1 MALPRETHPWRR
13 ALLMAAAAVVLS
25 LVFLAYLDPH
35 MARDLAT
42 RLWSCF

>member
-1 MALPRETHPWRR
+1 MVAPRETHPWRR
-13 ALLMAAAAVVLS
+13 GLLMLAATVVLG